1 MSYLYLEEHIF
12 YSSCLISVFTDLKYF
27 SESFKACYSCSSAA
41 ISTDGSKCCLTQI
54 KNEKEFFSFLREHV
68 FVSAKQRW
76 SYISYSIIA
85 VCLFMD
91 RCDHFS
97 MMFLLHTADSV
108 ESGTEDK
115 ARKIKAE
122 YEKKLSVMN
131 KELQKL
137 HSAQKEHARLLKNQ
151 SQYEKQLKKL
161 QMDVAEMK
169 KTKVGLDALLSV
181 IILYGS
187 A

>member
-1 MSYLYLEEHIF
+1 MGGLM
-12 YSSCLISVFTDLKYF
+12 ISFPWCFCFIL
-27 SESFKACYSCSSAA
+27 SA
-41 ISTDGSKCCLTQI
+41 
-54 KNEKEFFSFLREHV
+54 
-68 FVSAKQRW
+68 
-76 SYISYSIIA
+76 
-85 VCLFMD
+85 
-91 RCDHFS
+91 
-97 MMFLLHTADSV
+97 SV

-169 KTKVGLDALLSV
+169 KTKVRLVTVDV
-181 IILYGS
+181 IILFGNAAS
-187 A
+187 WNVKSWV

>member
-1 MSYLYLEEHIF
+1 M
-12 YSSCLISVFTDLKYF
+12 
-27 SESFKACYSCSSAA
+27 
-41 ISTDGSKCCLTQI
+41 
-54 KNEKEFFSFLREHV
+54 
-68 FVSAKQRW
+68 
-76 SYISYSIIA
+76 
-85 VCLFMD
+85 
-91 RCDHFS
+91 
-97 MMFLLHTADSV
+97 
-108 ESGTEDK
+108 ESGSEDK

-137 HSAQKEHARLLKNQ
+137 HAAQKEHARLLKNQ

-169 KTKVGLDALLSV
+169 KTKVWKLFLLILKCLGDFFCPGPGGAAAQNVTAPIRRKRRCYERLAMTDTGSCCSV
-181 IILYGS
+181 DRGVFVSTLTLQLAHLIT

>member
-1 MSYLYLEEHIF
+1 MWVMHMKLFQIKVIIIILQHY
-12 YSSCLISVFTDLKYF
+12 C
-27 SESFKACYSCSSAA
+27 SFPWFL
-41 ISTDGSKCCLTQI
+41 CCL
-54 KNEKEFFSFLREHV
+54 L
-68 FVSAKQRW
+68 SA
-76 SYISYSIIA
+76 
-85 VCLFMD
+85 
-91 RCDHFS
+91 
-97 MMFLLHTADSV
+97 SV

-169 KTKVGLDALLSV
+169 KTKVWLLTVVV
-181 IILYGS
+181 IIL
-187 A
+187 